1 MRSHIK
7 TGCFVVW
14 FLKPKLH
21 YKRERLTQVTNH
33 FQLMKILPLKLFF
46 YRLFRLRLQ
55 ESSGNIFSPDVSFEN
70 TAGKIVY
77 NTEKIFSGYME
88 DDEHATVDGIFTAD
102 GSFDGHIQTRDQLF
116 YVEPSKRYKK
126 NFLHPSV
133 IDHLKS
139 SLSFSFGN
147 CRTRYFIGL
156 FQIRFSRLLS
166 TR

>member
-14 FLKPKLH
+14 FLKPMLH

-126 NFLHPSV
+126 LFTSVSHRSFKIKFVFFLWE
-133 IDHLKS
+133 
-139 SLSFSFGN
+139 LSKKVFYRSISN
-147 CRTRYFIGL
+147 
-156 FQIRFSRLLS
+156 
-166 TR
+166 